1 MAAGVEVLCVNAGI
15 TPADISRVH
24 LAGGF
29 GAFMNP
35 DSALAIGLLPAG
47 LRGKIVPVGNTSLQG
62 AVETIVSADALD
74 KLVHIARKVRTID
87 LSVDP
92 AFQNAF
98 IEAMMFPGE

>member
-1 MAAGVEVLCVNAGI
+1 VNAGI

-62 AVETIVSADALD
+62 AILTLTTEGALES
-74 KLVHIARKVRTID
+74 LVGIARKVRTID